1 MRTVYLGTSSFAAT
15 VLERLAAS
23 EHRPAL
29 VVTRPDAPRGRGRR
43 LQPPPVAETAR
54 ALGLELIQPERLHDD
69 DVLERIAAAAPEALA
84 VCAYGALIREPLLSA
99 YEILNVHPSL
109 LPRWRGAAP
118 IERAIMAGDEVT
130 GVSIIRL
137 VEALDAGPICLQ
149 AEEPIGGDD
158 DFGTLSAR
166 LERLSGDLLVRALD
180 ERPPYEEQAADGL
193 TYAHKIEA
201 RDRALDFTLSP
212 EAVERQVRALRP
224 HIGARLP
231 LPGGEFM
238 GVLGARVDGDTLA
251 PAGGRVRVED
261 GRLLLDCNG
270 GALELTE
277 IRPPGGREMEA
288 RAWLRGRPDA
298 DHTGYFL
305 DPALPERTFDEL
317 LELARAEWTSDAEWA
332 PYLSAL
338 AYRGDEEVLFRARAM
353 TEGGD
358 QLERGIGAFLL
369 GQLGTPVRTFPAE
382 SAAALE
388 AMAAREQD
396 PGVLEAIAHGFGHLG
411 EPYGMDTLLRL
422 SVHEDP
428 RVREAAAIAL
438 AGRGSPPA
446 VDALIRLSRDE
457 HSDVRDWATFALGML
472 ASEDTEDLREALVA
486 RLDDP
491 DAETRLEAVHG
502 LALRGDPRAVEPALE
517 LLAAAARSEGGGM
530 WRRMELR
537 ETAQR
542 LAAQTGDERFEPY
555 LPA

>member
-1 MRTVYLGTSSFAAT
+1 
-15 VLERLAAS
+15 
-23 EHRPAL
+23 
-29 VVTRPDAPRGRGRR
+29 
-43 LQPPPVAETAR
+43 
-54 ALGLELIQPERLHDD
+54 
-69 DVLERIAAAAPEALA
+69 

-118 IERAIMAGDEVT
+118 IERAIMAGDERT
-130 GVSIIRL
+130 GISIIRL
-137 VEALDAGPICLQ
+137 VEALDAGPVCLQ
-149 AEEPIGGDD
+149 GEEPIGPDD

-166 LERLSGDLLVRALD
+166 LERLGGDLLVRALD
-180 ERPPYEEQAADGL
+180 ERPGFEEQGEDGV

-201 RDRALDFTLSP
+201 ADRALDFTLAP

-231 LPGGEFM
+231 LPGGEYL
-238 GVLGARVDGDTLA
+238 GVVEARVDGDTLA
-251 PAGGRVRVED
+251 PAGGRVRVEG

-270 GALELTE
+270 GALELTR
-277 IRPPGGREMEA
+277 IRPPGGKEMDG

-298 DHTGYFL
+298 DRTGYFL
-305 DPALPERTFDEL
+305 DPALPGRTIDEL
-317 LELARAEWTSDAEWA
+317 VELARGEWTSDAEWA

-353 TEGGD
+353 TED
-358 QLERGIGAFLL
+358 EDPRERGIAAFLL

-396 PGVLEAIAHGFGHLG
+396 PGVLEAIAHAFGHLG
-411 EPYGMDTLLRL
+411 EPYGLDVLLGL
-422 SVHEDP
+422 AAHAGV
-428 RVREAAAIAL
+428 RVREAAAIGL
-438 AGRGSPPA
+438 AGREAPQA

-457 HSDVRDWATFALGML
+457 HSEVRDWATFALGML
-472 ASEDTEDLREALVA
+472 ASQDTEQLREALAA
-486 RLDDP
+486 RLGDP
-491 DAETRLEAVHG
+491 DPETRLEAVHG
-502 LALRGDPRAVEPALE
+502 LALRGDLRAVEPALE
-517 LLAAAARSEGGGM
+517 LLAAAAESEGDGM

-542 LAAQTGDERFEPY
+542 LAAQTGDERFSRY